1 MMNWLNILI
10 TLSIIILIIHFFKLF
25 NTKPYFEGFHQN
37 APFVLKRDNQIYDS
51 FYAMVYDDLYKTET
65 RSDYEYKKIIEMTH
79 PSKKSEFLDV
89 GSGTGHLVNNL
100 NNAGFHAVGIDK
112 SKAMINYSEKKFPD
126 IDTKCG
132 NVIDS
137 MNYDKG
143 VFTHITCMN
152 FTIYH
157 LEDKLTFFKNCYY
170 WLMPNGYLIIHLVN
184 RDKYNPI
191 VPAANP
197 PLLDNPQKYSNKRIK
212 DSKINFIDFE
222 YKNSHDF
229 KSDNDK
235 RVIIKETFTDASTK
249 NIRQNELTLYM
260 ENIDEIVNIAKK
272 CGFIPHAQIKLLND
286 EYQYIYIFE
295 RLL

>member
-1 MMNWLNILI
+1 MNWLNILI
-10 TLSIIILIIHFFKLF
+10 SLSIIILIIHFFRLF
-25 NTKPYFEGFHQN
+25 NTKPYYEGFQQN

-65 RSDYEYKKIIEMTH
+65 RSDYEYKKIIEMTQ
-79 PSKKSEFLDV
+79 PTEKSEFLDV
-89 GSGTGHLVNNL
+89 GSGTGHLVNDL
-100 NNAGFHAVGIDK
+100 NNAGYHAIGIDK

-132 NVIDS
+132 DVIDS

-170 WLMPNGYLIIHLVN
+170 WLMPNGYLIMHLVN
-184 RDKYNPI
+184 RNKYNPI

-197 PLLDNPQKYSNKRIK
+197 PLLDNPQKYSNVRIK

-222 YKNSHDF
+222 YQNSHDF
-229 KSDNDK
+229 KTDK

-272 CGFIPHAQIKLLND
+272 CGFIPHAQIKMIND

>member
-1 MMNWLNILI
+1 MNWLNILI
-10 TLSIIILIIHFFKLF
+10 SLSIIILIIHFFRLF
-25 NTKPYFEGFHQN
+25 NTKPYYEGFQQN

-51 FYAMVYDDLYKTET
+51 FYAMIYDDLYKTES
-65 RSDYEYKKIIEMTH
+65 RCDYEYKKIIEMTQ
-79 PSKKSEFLDV
+79 PTEKSEFLDV

-100 NNAGFHAVGIDK
+100 NNAGYHAIGIDK

-132 NVIDS
+132 DVIDS

-170 WLMPNGYLIIHLVN
+170 WLIPNGYLIMHLVN
-184 RDKYNPI
+184 RSKYNPI

-197 PLLDNPQKYSNKRIK
+197 PLLDNPQKYSNVRIK

-222 YKNSHDF
+222 YQNSHDF
-229 KSDNDK
+229 KTDNDK

-286 EYQYIYIFE
+286 EHQYIYIFE

>member
-1 MMNWLNILI
+1 MNWLSILI
-10 TLSIIILIIHFFKLF
+10 SLSIIIIIIHFFKLF
-25 NTKPYFEGFHQN
+25 NTKPYYEGFNQS
-37 APFVLKRDNQIYDS
+37 APFVLKRNNQIYDS

-65 RSDYEYKKIIEMTH
+65 RSDYEYKKIIEMTQ
-79 PSKKSEFLDV
+79 PTKKSEFLDV

-100 NNAGFHAVGIDK
+100 NNAGYHAIGIDK

-126 IDTKCG
+126 IEIKCG
-132 NVIDS
+132 DVIDS

-170 WLMPNGYLIIHLVN
+170 WLMPNGYLIMHLVN
-184 RDKYNPI
+184 RNKYNPI
-191 VPAANP
+191 IPAANP
-197 PLLDNPQKYSNKRIK
+197 PLLDNPQKYSNVRIK

-222 YKNSHDF
+222 YQNSHDF
-229 KSDNDK
+229 KTDNDK
-235 RVIIKETFTDASTK
+235 RVIMKETFTDASTK

-286 EYQYIYIFE
+286 EHQYIYIFE

>member
-1 MMNWLNILI
+1 MNWLNILI
-10 TLSIIILIIHFFKLF
+10 SLSIIILIIHFFRLF
-25 NTKPYFEGFHQN
+25 NTKPYYEGFHQN

-100 NNAGFHAVGIDK
+100 NNAGFHAIGIDK

-132 NVIDS
+132 DVIDS

-170 WLMPNGYLIIHLVN
+170 WLIPNGYLIMHLVN

-197 PLLDNPQKYSNKRIK
+197 PLLDNPQKYSNVRIK

-222 YKNSHDF
+222 YQNSHDF
-229 KSDNDK
+229 KTDNDK

-286 EYQYIYIFE
+286 EHQYIYIFE

>member
-1 MMNWLNILI
+1 
-10 TLSIIILIIHFFKLF
+10 
-25 NTKPYFEGFHQN
+25 
-37 APFVLKRDNQIYDS
+37 
-51 FYAMVYDDLYKTET
+51 MVYDDLYKTEP
-65 RSDYEYKKIIEMTH
+65 RSDYEYKKIIEMTQ
-79 PSKKSEFLDV
+79 PSKKSEFLVV

-100 NNAGFHAVGIDK
+100 NNAGYHAIGIDK

-126 IDTKCG
+126 IETKCG
-132 NVIDS
+132 DVIDS

-170 WLMPNGYLIIHLVN
+170 WLMPNGYLIVHLVN
-184 RDKYNPI
+184 REKYNPI
-191 VPAANP
+191 IPAANP
-197 PLLDNPQKYSNKRIK
+197 PLLDNPQKYSNTRIK

-222 YKNSHDF
+222 YQNSHDF
-229 KSDNDK
+229 KTDKDK

-286 EYQYIYIFE
+286 EHQYIYIFE

>member
-1 MMNWLNILI
+1 MNWLSILI
-10 TLSIIILIIHFFKLF
+10 SLSIIILIIHFFKLF
-25 NTKPYFEGFHQN
+25 NTKPYYEGFNQS
-37 APFVLKRDNQIYDS
+37 APFILKRNNHIYDS

-65 RSDYEYKKIIEMTH
+65 RSDYEYKKIIEMTQ
-79 PSKKSEFLDV
+79 PTEKSEFLDV

-100 NNAGFHAVGIDK
+100 NNAGYHAIGIDK
-112 SKAMINYSEKKFPD
+112 SKSMINYSEQKFPD
-126 IDTKCG
+126 IETKCG
-132 NVIDS
+132 DVIDS

-170 WLMPNGYLIIHLVN
+170 WLMPNGYLIMHLVN
-184 RDKYNPI
+184 RNKYNPI
-191 VPAANP
+191 IPAANP
-197 PLLDNPQKYSNKRIK
+197 PLLDNPQKYSNVRIK

-222 YKNSHDF
+222 YQNSHDF
-229 KSDNDK
+229 KTDKDK

-286 EYQYIYIFE
+286 EHQYIYIFE

>member
-1 MMNWLNILI
+1 MNWLNILI
-10 TLSIIILIIHFFKLF
+10 SLSIIILIIHFFRLF
-25 NTKPYFEGFHQN
+25 NTKPYYEGFHQN
-37 APFVLKRDNQIYDS
+37 APFILKRDNQIYDS

-65 RSDYEYKKIIEMTH
+65 RSDYEYKKIIEMTQ
-79 PSKKSEFLDV
+79 PTEKSEFLDV

-100 NNAGFHAVGIDK
+100 NNAGYHAIGIDK

-132 NVIDS
+132 DVIDS

-170 WLMPNGYLIIHLVN
+170 WLIPNGYLIMHLVN

-197 PLLDNPQKYSNKRIK
+197 PLLDNPQKYSNVRIK

-222 YKNSHDF
+222 YQNSHDF
-229 KSDNDK
+229 KTDNDK

-272 CGFIPHAQIKLLND
+272 CGFIPHAQIKMIND

>member
-1 MMNWLNILI
+1 MNWLNILI
-10 TLSIIILIIHFFKLF
+10 SLSIIILIIHFFRLF
-25 NTKPYFEGFHQN
+25 NTKPYYEGFQQN

-65 RSDYEYKKIIEMTH
+65 RSDYEYKKIIEMTQ
-79 PSKKSEFLDV
+79 PTEKSEFLDV
-89 GSGTGHLVNNL
+89 GSGTGHLVNDL
-100 NNAGFHAVGIDK
+100 NNAGYHAIGIDK

-126 IDTKCG
+126 IDTKWG
-132 NVIDS
+132 DVIDS

-170 WLMPNGYLIIHLVN
+170 WLMPNGYLIMHLVN
-184 RDKYNPI
+184 RNKYNPI
-191 VPAANP
+191 IPAANP
-197 PLLDNPQKYSNKRIK
+197 PLLDNPQKYSNTRIK

-222 YKNSHDF
+222 YQNSHDF
-229 KSDNDK
+229 KTDK

-272 CGFIPHAQIKLLND
+272 CGFIPHAQIKMIND

>member
-1 MMNWLNILI
+1 MNWLSILI
-10 TLSIIILIIHFFKLF
+10 SLSIIILIIHFFKLF
-25 NTKPYFEGFHQN
+25 NTKPYYEGFNQN
-37 APFVLKRDNQIYDS
+37 APFVLKRNNQIYDS

-65 RSDYEYKKIIEMTH
+65 RSDYEYKKIIEMTQ
-79 PSKKSEFLDV
+79 PTEKSEFLDV

-100 NNAGFHAVGIDK
+100 NNAGYHAIGIDK

-132 NVIDS
+132 DVIDS

-170 WLMPNGYLIIHLVN
+170 WLMPNGYLIMHLVN
-184 RDKYNPI
+184 RNKYNPI
-191 VPAANP
+191 IPAANP
-197 PLLDNPQKYSNKRIK
+197 PLLDNPQKYSNVRIK

-222 YKNSHDF
+222 YQNSHDF
-229 KSDNDK
+229 KTDNDK
-235 RVIIKETFTDASTK
+235 RVIMKETFTDASTK

-286 EYQYIYIFE
+286 EHQYIYIFE

>member
-1 MMNWLNILI
+1 MNWLNILI
-10 TLSIIILIIHFFKLF
+10 SLSIIILIIHFFRLF
-25 NTKPYFEGFHQN
+25 NTKPYYEGFQQN

-65 RSDYEYKKIIEMTH
+65 RSDYEYKKIIEMTQ
-79 PSKKSEFLDV
+79 PTEKSEFLDV
-89 GSGTGHLVNNL
+89 GSGTGHLVNDL
-100 NNAGFHAVGIDK
+100 NNAGYHAIGIDK

-132 NVIDS
+132 DVIDS

-170 WLMPNGYLIIHLVN
+170 WLMPNGYLIMHLVN
-184 RDKYNPI
+184 RNKYNPI
-191 VPAANP
+191 IPAANP
-197 PLLDNPQKYSNKRIK
+197 PLLDNPQKYSNVRIK

-222 YKNSHDF
+222 YQNSHDF
-229 KSDNDK
+229 KTDK

-272 CGFIPHAQIKLLND
+272 CGFIPHAQIKMIND

>member
-1 MMNWLNILI
+1 MNWLSILI
-10 TLSIIILIIHFFKLF
+10 SLSIIIIIIHFFKLF
-25 NTKPYFEGFHQN
+25 NTKPYYEGFNQS
-37 APFVLKRDNQIYDS
+37 APFVLKRNNQIYDS

-65 RSDYEYKKIIEMTH
+65 RSDYEYKKIIEMTQ
-79 PSKKSEFLDV
+79 PTKKSEFLDV

-100 NNAGFHAVGIDK
+100 NNAGYHAIGIDK

-126 IDTKCG
+126 IETKCG
-132 NVIDS
+132 DVIDS

-170 WLMPNGYLIIHLVN
+170 WLMPNGYLIMHLVN
-184 RDKYNPI
+184 RNKYNPI
-191 VPAANP
+191 IPAANP
-197 PLLDNPQKYSNKRIK
+197 PLLDNPQKYSNVRIK

-222 YKNSHDF
+222 YQNSHDF
-229 KSDNDK
+229 KTDNDK
-235 RVIIKETFTDASTK
+235 RVIMKETFTDASTK

-286 EYQYIYIFE
+286 EHQYIYIFE

>member
-1 MMNWLNILI
+1 MNWLNILI
-10 TLSIIILIIHFFKLF
+10 LLSIIIIIIHFLKLF
-25 NTKPYFEGFHQN
+25 NIKQYYEGFNQDKPFILKQN
-37 APFVLKRDNQIYDS
+37 NQIYDS
-51 FYAMVYDDLYKTET
+51 FYAMIYDDLYKSEN
-65 RSDYEYKKIIEMTH
+65 RSDYEYKQIIEMTQ
-79 PSKKSEFLDV
+79 PSEKSMFLDV

-100 NNAGFHAVGIDK
+100 TNAGFNAIGIDK
-112 SKAMINYSEKKFPD
+112 SKSMIDYSKTKFPGIETTCRD
-126 IDTKCG
+126 
-132 NVIDS
+132 VIDS

-143 VFTHITCMN
+143 TFTHITCMN

-170 WLMPNGYLIIHLVN
+170 WLMPNGYLILHLVN
-184 RDKYNPI
+184 RNKYNPI

-197 PLLDNPQKYSNKRIK
+197 PLLDNPQKYSNTRIK
-212 DSKINFIDFE
+212 NSKINFIDFE

-229 KSDNDK
+229 KNDK
-235 RVIIKETFTDASTK
+235 NNRVIIRETFTDASTK

-272 CGFIPHAQIKLLND
+272 CGFIPHAQIKMVND

>member
-1 MMNWLNILI
+1 MNWLNILI
-10 TLSIIILIIHFFKLF
+10 SLSIIILIIHFFRLF
-25 NTKPYFEGFHQN
+25 NTKPYYEGFHQN
-37 APFVLKRDNQIYDS
+37 APFILKRDNQIYDS

-65 RSDYEYKKIIEMTH
+65 RSDYEYKKIIEMTQ
-79 PSKKSEFLDV
+79 PTEKSEFLDV

-100 NNAGFHAVGIDK
+100 NNAGYHAIGIDK

-132 NVIDS
+132 DVIDS

-170 WLMPNGYLIIHLVN
+170 WLIPNGYLIMHLVN
-184 RDKYNPI
+184 RNKYNPI

-197 PLLDNPQKYSNKRIK
+197 PLLDNPQKYSNVRIK

-222 YKNSHDF
+222 YQNSHDF
-229 KSDNDK
+229 KTDNDK

-272 CGFIPHAQIKLLND
+272 CGFIPHAQIKMIND

>member
-1 MMNWLNILI
+1 MNWLSILI
-10 TLSIIILIIHFFKLF
+10 SLSLIILIIHFLRLF
-25 NTKPYFEGFHQN
+25 NTKPYYEGFQQN
-37 APFVLKRDNQIYDS
+37 APFVLKRNNQIYDS
-51 FYAMVYDDLYKTET
+51 FYAMVYDDLYKTEH
-65 RSDYEYKKIIEMTH
+65 RSDYEYKKIIEMTQ
-79 PSKKSEFLDV
+79 PSKKSEFLVV

-100 NNAGFHAVGIDK
+100 NNAGYHAIGIDK
-112 SKAMINYSEKKFPD
+112 SKAMIDYSEKKFPD
-126 IDTKCG
+126 IETKCG
-132 NVIDS
+132 DVIDS

-170 WLMPNGYLIIHLVN
+170 WLMPNGYLIVHLVN
-184 RDKYNPI
+184 REKYNPI
-191 VPAANP
+191 IPAANP
-197 PLLDNPQKYSNKRIK
+197 PLLDNPQKYSNTRIK

-222 YKNSHDF
+222 YQNSHDF
-229 KSDNDK
+229 KTDKDK

-286 EYQYIYIFE
+286 EHQYIYIFE

>member
-1 MMNWLNILI
+1 MNWLNILI
-10 TLSIIILIIHFFKLF
+10 SLSIIILIIHFFRLF
-25 NTKPYFEGFHQN
+25 NTKPYYEGFHQN
-37 APFVLKRDNQIYDS
+37 APFILKRDNQIYDS

-65 RSDYEYKKIIEMTH
+65 RSDYEYKKIIEMTQ
-79 PSKKSEFLDV
+79 PTEKSEFLDV

-100 NNAGFHAVGIDK
+100 NNAGYHAIGIDK

-132 NVIDS
+132 DVIDS

-170 WLMPNGYLIIHLVN
+170 WLIPNGYLIMHLVN

-197 PLLDNPQKYSNKRIK
+197 PLLDNPQKYSNVRIK

-222 YKNSHDF
+222 YQNSHDF
-229 KSDNDK
+229 KTDNDK

-286 EYQYIYIFE
+286 EHQYIYIFE

>member
-1 MMNWLNILI
+1 MNWLSILI
-10 TLSIIILIIHFFKLF
+10 SLSLIIIIIHFFKLF
-25 NTKPYFEGFHQN
+25 NTKPYYEGFNQN
-37 APFVLKRDNQIYDS
+37 APFVLKRNNQIYDS

-65 RSDYEYKKIIEMTH
+65 RSDYEYKKIIEMTQ
-79 PSKKSEFLDV
+79 PTKKSEFLDV

-100 NNAGFHAVGIDK
+100 NNAGYHAIGIDK

-126 IDTKCG
+126 IETKCG
-132 NVIDS
+132 DVIDS

-170 WLMPNGYLIIHLVN
+170 WLMPNGYLIMHLVN
-184 RDKYNPI
+184 RNKYNPI

-197 PLLDNPQKYSNKRIK
+197 PLLDNPQKYSNVRIK

-222 YKNSHDF
+222 YQNSHDF
-229 KSDNDK
+229 KTDNDK

-249 NIRQNELTLYM
+249 NIRQNELTLHM

-286 EYQYIYIFE
+286 EHQYIYIFE